1 MRVDE
6 VPEIFVYTGKSGD
19 LRDGEIVDNIDE
31 DEVREGQQAQVRSGA
46 VMVIFLLLLLRCSVG
61 C

>member
-31 DEVREGQQAQVRSGA
+31 DEMREGQQAQVGPGA
-46 VMVIFLLLLLRCSVG
+46 EMVIFLLLLLRCSVG